1 MARQRGSSLDRLNV
15 ESWAG
20 VAGSCRLH
28 SESNSMIRTV
38 EAGIDEHG
46 NVRLEDV
53 FGAIS

>member
-1 MARQRGSSLDRLNV
+1 MF
-15 ESWAG
+15 
-20 VAGSCRLH
+20 
-28 SESNSMIRTV
+28 RTV